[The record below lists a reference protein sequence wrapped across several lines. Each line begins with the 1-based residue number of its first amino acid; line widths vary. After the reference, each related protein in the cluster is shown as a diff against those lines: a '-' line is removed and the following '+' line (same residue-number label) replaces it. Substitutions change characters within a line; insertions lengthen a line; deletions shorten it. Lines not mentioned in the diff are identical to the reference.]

1 MHAGFCA
8 GLFHHRHITV
18 SIRDKNK
25 LLKTFLTLVEIIEV
39 RKPFIYMELE
49 NYLKKMK
56 NIFFITYLEVCK
68 NNMILIF
75 TLVKSKSS
83 QNRLNLNQ
91 NHSNQ
96 NDFISKSEIPIL
108 IIKIMPISVYMF
120 INRY

>member
-1 MHAGFCA
+1 
-8 GLFHHRHITV
+8 
-18 SIRDKNK
+18 
-25 LLKTFLTLVEIIEV
+25 
-39 RKPFIYMELE
+39 MELE

-91 NHSNQ
+91 NQNHSNQ